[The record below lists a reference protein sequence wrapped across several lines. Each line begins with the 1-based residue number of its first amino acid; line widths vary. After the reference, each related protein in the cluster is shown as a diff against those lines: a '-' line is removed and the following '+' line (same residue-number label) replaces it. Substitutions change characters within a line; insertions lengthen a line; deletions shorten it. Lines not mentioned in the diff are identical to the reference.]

1 MKTAMLQHIEH
12 LKIMQN
18 MVLEKSLDKELTKTI
33 NTTLSGAI
41 ENAEHFL
48 ETEKQQIID
57 AYKAGEKNID
67 FPALHGQGKLSNA
80 NKYHASTFYTTNK
93 ETVK

>member
-1 MKTAMLQHIEH
+1 MKTAMQQHIEH

-18 MVLEKSLDKELTKTI
+18 MVSEKSLDKELTETI

-57 AYKAGEKNID
+57 ARVDGTSKSLKMKPENVNRYYS
-67 FPALHGQGKLSNA
+67 ALYYEQ
-80 NKYHASTFYTTNK
+80 TFTTNK
-93 ETVK
+93 ETLK

>member
-1 MKTAMLQHIEH
+1 MKTAMQQHIEH

-18 MVLEKSLDKELTKTI
+18 MVSEKSLDKELTETI

-41 ENAEHFL
+41 ENAEHFI

-57 AYKAGEKNID
+57 AYNSSSLETDKDIEGHHYYDIKFKDKNT
-67 FPALHGQGKLSNA
+67 LMGTQQTKKL
-80 NKYHASTFYTTNK
+80 
-93 ETVK
+93 